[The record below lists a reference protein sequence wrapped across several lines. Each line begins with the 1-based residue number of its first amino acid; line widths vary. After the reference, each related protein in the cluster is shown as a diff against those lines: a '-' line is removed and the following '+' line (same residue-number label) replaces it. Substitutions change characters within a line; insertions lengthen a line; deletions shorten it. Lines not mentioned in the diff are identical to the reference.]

1 MKNITLIGMPSVG
14 KSTVGVVVAKIT
26 GRKFVDTDLV
36 IQEKYGLL
44 PSLITSLG
52 AEKFIALENEVV
64 SSLNFDNSVIAT
76 GGNVVYGKEAM
87 EHLRAI
93 STVVYLRAPVSEL
106 EKRIEPFEVRG
117 VVTTGA
123 TTVSE
128 LYDERKDLYEKYADI
143 VVDENGSLSDTI
155 SAVIKAVKCA
165 EF

>member
-1 MKNITLIGMPSVG
+1 M
-14 KSTVGVVVAKIT
+14 
-26 GRKFVDTDLV
+26 
-36 IQEKYGLL
+36 
-44 PSLITSLG
+44 
-52 AEKFIALENEVV
+52 
-64 SSLNFDNSVIAT
+64 
-76 GGNVVYGKEAM
+76 
-87 EHLRAI
+87 
-93 STVVYLRAPVSEL
+93 VYLRAPVSEL

-117 VVTTGA
+117 VVTRGA